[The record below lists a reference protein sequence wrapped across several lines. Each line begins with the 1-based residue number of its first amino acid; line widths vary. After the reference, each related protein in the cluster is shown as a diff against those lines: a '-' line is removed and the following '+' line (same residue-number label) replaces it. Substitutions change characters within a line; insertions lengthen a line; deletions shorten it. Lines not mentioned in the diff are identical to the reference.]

1 MHFTPKDLIFAYF
14 SFLGEGKLKLAIFAG
29 VVDTAEKF
37 IGGVVVT
44 GEQFFCGVVDTGD
57 KF

>member
-1 MHFTPKDLIFAYF
+1 MHFTPKDWIFAYF
-14 SFLGEGKLKLAIFAG
+14 SFLGEGKLKLAGLSFAG

-37 IGGVVVT
+37 VGS
-44 GEQFFCGVVDTGD
+44 VVDTRD